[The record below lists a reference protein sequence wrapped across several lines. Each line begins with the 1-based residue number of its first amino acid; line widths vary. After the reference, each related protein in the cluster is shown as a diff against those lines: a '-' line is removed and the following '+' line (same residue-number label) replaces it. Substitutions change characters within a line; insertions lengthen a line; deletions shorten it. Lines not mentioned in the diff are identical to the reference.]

1 MGLKIGIA
9 RQARTRR
16 RAMLGRHE
24 KIVPRLR
31 NHRSVAERTGERD
44 SSSTSTLLP
53 VVHMSR
59 ARLTAYCA
67 AALLLVAAPLAAQET
82 ATPASAAP
90 QRDSAVTRPLPTAD
104 REKFVGDYDI
114 LLPNG
119 WIMATLI
126 YVEDGQLMIEPEG
139 QPKMQLRFLGNDTFG
154 LDFDSTLRLAFEVKD
169 GKVVGGKL
177 TQRGQRMNVF
187 RRP

>member
-1 MGLKIGIA
+1 M
-9 RQARTRR
+9 TF
-16 RAMLGRHE
+16 
-24 KIVPRLR
+24 
-31 NHRSVAERTGERD
+31 ERISMT
-44 SSSTSTLLP
+44 
-53 VVHMSR
+53 
-59 ARLTAYCA
+59 CA

-82 ATPASAAP
+82 APADSSAAHREP
-90 QRDSAVTRPLPTAD
+90 LATKPLPAAE

-114 LLPNG
+114 SLPNG

-126 YVEDGQLMIEPEG
+126 YVENDQLMVEPEG
-139 QPKMQLRFLGNDTFG
+139 EQTMPLRYLGNDTFG
-154 LDFDSTLRLAFEVKD
+154 LDFDPTLRLAFEVKD